1 MRYSNLFIG
10 VILLSFTV
18 FINCQG
24 NRDKIKLS
32 LFFKTVNWQ
41 DFNKNTL
48 ERNNLSHML
57 KDSIDFYQ
65 RESFFAFMS
74 NSDENISYQEFYLI
88 EINQTGE
95 SDINKNILVIKNG
108 NDITYLGFR
117 KGINWGTY
125 QITNEEKNKFRY
137 TELKNGVKEINQ
149 SYLMITKV
157 VGLKY

>member
-1 MRYSNLFIG
+1 MKYSNLFIAI
-10 VILLSFTV
+10 ILFSFIT
-18 FINCQG
+18 FSSCQG
-24 NRDKIKLS
+24 NKNKLS
-32 LFFKTVNWQ
+32 SFFRTVNWQ
-41 DFNKNTL
+41 DFNKTTL

-74 NSDENISYQEFYLI
+74 NSDNNISYQEFYLI

-108 NDITYLGFR
+108 KDITYLGFK
-117 KGINWGTY
+117 KGINWSVY

-137 TELKNGVKEINQ
+137 AELKNGIKEINQ
-149 SYLMITKV
+149 SYQMITKV
-157 VGLKY
+157 TGLKY